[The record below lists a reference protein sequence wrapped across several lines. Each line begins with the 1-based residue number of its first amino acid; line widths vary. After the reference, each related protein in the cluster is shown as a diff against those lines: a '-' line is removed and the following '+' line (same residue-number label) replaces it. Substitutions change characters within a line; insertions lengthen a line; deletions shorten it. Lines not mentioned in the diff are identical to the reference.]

1 VLEVSSVILE
11 ASSSSS
17 AVLKAYSSS
26 SPRELGGWEGERD
39 ATENPEKSIH

>member
-1 VLEVSSVILE
+1 VILE

-26 SPRELGGWEGERD
+26 SPRELEGWEGKRD
-39 ATENPEKSIH
+39 TTWNAEKSIH